1 VTADAALVRRCLE
14 GDPNAC
20 RELVERFQA
29 DIQAVCRR
37 LLSHTHDAED
47 VTQEVFLRVF
57 RSLRGWD
64 ATRPLKPWVLGITIN
79 RCRTWVGRRARNPE
93 LADFLHETP
102 DHRPS
107 DDSSELR
114 TVIRLAVDELRHD
127 YREVFVLFHES
138 GQSYEEISQAIDRP
152 VGTVKTW
159 LHRARVQLLDR
170 LRNLGLVPDE
180 PAPDTPQAGSPRSGN

>member
-47 VTQEVFLRVF
+47 VTQEVFLRIF